1 MTSNRIC
8 CHGDLHAEVWL
19 CSKYL
24 NAIVPPVTDI
34 QESILVNGDPTWVT
48 QFSFPTVPPAK

>member
-19 CSKYL
+19 SSKYL
-24 NAIVPPVTDI
+24 NAIVPTVTDI
-34 QESILVNGDPTWVT
+34 QESILVNGDPTWLT
-48 QFSFPTVPPAK
+48 QFSSTAPPAK